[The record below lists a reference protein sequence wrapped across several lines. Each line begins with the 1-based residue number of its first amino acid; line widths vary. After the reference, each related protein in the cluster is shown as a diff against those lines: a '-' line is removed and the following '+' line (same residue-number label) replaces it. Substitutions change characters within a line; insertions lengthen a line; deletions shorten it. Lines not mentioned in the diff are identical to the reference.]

1 MGTEHH
7 SHGHN
12 GHNHGQDDRPHGHGL
27 AHHSHGH
34 SHDHKHG
41 HGHRHGV
48 IDPSIASSARGL
60 WAVKWSFMG
69 LMTTAL
75 FQVVVVA
82 ASGSVALLADTI
94 HNFADAAT
102 AIPLGIAFLFARKG
116 ATPRFTYGLGRV
128 EDLAGLAIIVTILA
142 SAIAATYAAI
152 HRLLHPEPVALLWAV
167 MVASVIGFVGNEAV
181 AVFRIKVGR
190 QIGSAALH
198 AGGYLARIYGWT
210 DLAVLV
216 GAI

>member
-94 HNFADAAT
+94 HNFGDAAT
-102 AIPLGIAFLFARKG
+102 AIPLGIAFLFARK
-116 ATPRFTYGLGRV
+116 APTKRFTFGYGRV
-128 EDLAGLAIIVTILA
+128 EDLAGIAVVLIIFI
-142 SAIAATYAAI
+142 SAVVAGYESID
-152 HRLLHPEPVALLWAV
+152 RFLHPQDISHLWAV
-167 MVASVIGFVGNEAV
+167 
-181 AVFRIKVGR
+181 
-190 QIGSAALH
+190 AA
-198 AGGYLARIYGWT
+198 A
-210 DLAVLV
+210 
-216 GAI
+216 